1 MNDEV
6 TLLERVRQGDRPSFN
21 LFYLRHYP
29 QVLTFVKA
37 IVKDDVLA
45 EDATQNLFIRLWLH
59 RKQLPQADAMDRYL
73 FVSSKNMALNMLRQE
88 FRYRFAEEVA
98 ETSATGNTTEEDVEL
113 MELSDRINRA
123 LADLP
128 ERQRQVFVMSRFEGR
143 SNAEIARGLGI
154 SVRTVETHITAALQK
169 LRKLRLGALFLIINL
184 Y

>member
-1 MNDEV
+1 
-6 TLLERVRQGDRPSFN
+6 
-21 LFYLRHYP
+21 
-29 QVLTFVKA
+29 
-37 IVKDDVLA
+37 
-45 EDATQNLFIRLWLH
+45 
-59 RKQLPQADAMDRYL
+59 
-73 FVSSKNMALNMLRQE
+73 MLRQE
-88 FRYRFAEEVA
+88 FRYRFAEEVT

-169 LRKLRLGALFLIINL
+169 LRKLRLGALILIINL